1 VETTANGSFSV
12 SLSIDGNNLTGA
24 PLQIRFD
31 PKVLRLDDVIRGEY
45 FSRDGQQVI
54 FTKNILNDAGVA
66 SVQLSRVGG
75 AGGVSGPGTL
85 VTLNFTATA
94 KGQTAVTVPFLG
106 VTNAQGQSVAVPN
119 PVLSVN
125 VK

>member
-1 VETTANGSFSV
+1 METTANGSFSV
-12 SLSIDGNNLTGA
+12 SLSIDGTNLTGA
-24 PLQIRFD
+24 PLQVRYD
-31 PKVLRLDDVIRGEY
+31 PKVLRLDDVVRGEY

-66 SVQLSRVGG
+66 SVQFSRVGG
-75 AGGVSGPGTL
+75 APGVSGPGTL
-85 VTLNFTATA
+85 VTLNFTAVA
-94 KGQTAVTVPFLG
+94 KGQTSVTVPYIGL
-106 VTNAQGQSVAVPN
+106 TNAQGQNVSAAN